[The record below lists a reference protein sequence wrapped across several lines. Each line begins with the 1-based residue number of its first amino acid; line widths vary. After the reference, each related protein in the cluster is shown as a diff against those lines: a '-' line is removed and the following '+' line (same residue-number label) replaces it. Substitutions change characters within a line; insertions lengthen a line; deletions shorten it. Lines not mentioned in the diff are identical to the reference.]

1 MVLLS
6 VVGGSYPPSSQVGSL
21 LSPWEGSHEG
31 TSQQEGLPM
40 EKVHPNHIDVG
51 TPSRTWP
58 EQDEDF
64 QMYVMEGCSSK
75 DDPDQP
81 PEGNPSRHLW
91 LGNVCLRPSKTVL
104 FSLFSRY
111 GPVESVR
118 IFPGKTFAFVNF
130 QQSQHAA
137 RAKEALD
144 GEVVSAI
151 SAAKSL
157 VVRFQREGSGPPSW
171 FRVNG
176 RRGLRAD
183 KSPGMY
189 TLHGSIWSE

>member
-1 MVLLS
+1 M
-6 VVGGSYPPSSQVGSL
+6 
-21 LSPWEGSHEG
+21 
-31 TSQQEGLPM
+31 
-40 EKVHPNHIDVG
+40 
-51 TPSRTWP
+51 
-58 EQDEDF
+58 
-64 QMYVMEGCSSK
+64 
-75 DDPDQP
+75 
-81 PEGNPSRHLW
+81 
-91 LGNVCLRPSKTVL
+91 
-104 FSLFSRY
+104 
-111 GPVESVR
+111 ESVR

-176 RRGLRAD
+176 RRGLRAE
-183 KSPGMY
+183 KSPG
-189 TLHGSIWSE
+189 LCRPVDLLNQHGSLPLTHTNVLIRRML